1 MKFVE
6 SFFSLILDT
15 TRTAQ
20 RVACVRVDGTKIL
33 QTNIITYENT
43 LHVNMRHK
51 EFLWVN
57 ECSTLVDK
65 RYKRKQ
71 RVPAMD
77 VVAYSPTAPNSSPS

>member
-20 RVACVRVDGTKIL
+20 RVACADGTKIL